1 MFGDSQEP
9 RSAVLFRAWF
19 EMHQAT
25 GCSMQTFAARLVEH
39 YHASVPEPLR
49 AVTFKVGGD
58 VFRDATTNGQ
68 HVARFMNP
76 DATTRMPVDLE
87 ESWVAALGGDFTL
100 RCRRLLAR
108 RYGLLGVPVASLAQ
122 GADMREASSLTA
134 EFGEVLG
141 AMAPALAD
149 GRIDAADAAHL
160 PKLINELDD
169 LCAAAVAVRAR
180 AQAVLDGLPNA

>member
-58 VFRDATTNGQ
+58 VFRDATTNAQ

-87 ESWVAALGGDFTL
+87 EAWVAALGGEYTD
-100 RCRRLLAR
+100 RCRRDLAR
-108 RYGLLGVPVASLAQ
+108 RYGFLGVSISSLAP
-122 GADMREASSLTA
+122 GAELREASALTG
-134 EFGEVLG
+134 EFGEVLN

-149 GRIDAADAAHL
+149 GRIDEQDLPHL
-160 PKLINELDD
+160 PKLIDQLDN
-169 LCAAAVAVRAR
+169 LCAAAVVMRNR
-180 AQAVLDGLPNA
+180 AQAVMDASKDA